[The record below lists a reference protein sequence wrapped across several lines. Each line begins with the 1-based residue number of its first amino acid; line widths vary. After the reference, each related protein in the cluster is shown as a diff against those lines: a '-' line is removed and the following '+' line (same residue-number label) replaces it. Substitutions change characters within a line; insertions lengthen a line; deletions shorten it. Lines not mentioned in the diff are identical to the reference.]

1 VLTSLW
7 GSSIISTSTNQTEKN
22 DMTFD
27 TTYLLAA
34 LLIVAVLMVVNEA
47 NNQSFIQS

>member
-1 VLTSLW
+1 
-7 GSSIISTSTNQTEKN
+7 
-22 DMTFD
+22 MTFD